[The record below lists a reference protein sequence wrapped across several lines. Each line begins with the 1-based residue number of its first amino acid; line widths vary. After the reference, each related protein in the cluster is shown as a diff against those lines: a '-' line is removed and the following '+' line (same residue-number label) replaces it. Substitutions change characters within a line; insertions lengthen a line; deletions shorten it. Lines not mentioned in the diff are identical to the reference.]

1 MCSNSFSQIF
11 RPYGSCYYNLTEK
24 KKFYRKNKK
33 RRFSKLGTDL
43 RDFLTGEERRQMDR
57 LLEKAE
63 ERMKEKGEGSYNE
76 QFLFM
81 TCQCK
86 CKQVL
91 EKEEEKER
99 FEEEVRKI
107 FASICTF
114 CKGHDL
120 CQEYCVEELPFP

>member
-1 MCSNSFSQIF
+1 
-11 RPYGSCYYNLTEK
+11 
-24 KKFYRKNKK
+24 
-33 RRFSKLGTDL
+33 LGTDL
-43 RDFLTGEERRQMDR
+43 RDFLTGEERRQMDA
-57 LLEKAE
+57 LLAKAE

-76 QFLFM
+76 QFLLM

-107 FASICTF
+107 FSDICNF

-120 CQEYCVEELPFP
+120 CPEYCQEELPFP